1 MTVRAAV
8 LRDVGAPLR
17 IEEITLAQPGP
28 GQVRVRMAATGVC
41 HSDLSLARGTLS
53 QPVPAVLGHEGS
65 GHVVAVGDGVTALRA
80 GDAVLLNWAPPC
92 RECWWC
98 THREPYLCP
107 HAGDASAVPYGR
119 LLDGTP
125 LFAGLGV
132 AAFANETLVAQS
144 ACIPVP
150 ANVDIEEAA
159 LLGCAV
165 LTGVGAVVHAA
176 AVQPGDSVAVI
187 GLGGVGLCAVQGA
200 RLAQAGPII
209 AVDPSTEKVD
219 LARRLGATDV
229 LEPGPDIGKRIR
241 ALTDGRGVDH
251 AIECVGR
258 AETIRTAWSVTRR
271 GGQATVV
278 GLGARTESLS
288 FNALEVAHF
297 ARILRGSMYGNAD
310 PAADVPVLLE
320 HVRAGR
326 LDLSALVTSR
336 ITLDDVEPAFAEMS
350 AGRGARSLIIFE
362 GDRT

>member
-1 MTVRAAV
+1 VTVRAAV

-17 IEEITLAQPGP
+17 VEEITLPPPGP
-28 GQVRVRMAATGVC
+28 GQVRVRMVATGVC
-41 HSDLSLARGTLS
+41 HSDLSLARGILTQS
-53 QPVPAVLGHEGS
+53 VPAVLGHEGA
-65 GHVVAVGDGVTALRA
+65 GRVVAAGDGVSSPRV

-98 THREPYLCP
+98 EHGEPYLC
-107 HAGDASAVPYGR
+107 ARATEGAAAPYAT
-119 LLDGTP
+119 LDDGTP

-132 AAFANETLVAQS
+132 AAFATETVVAKS

-150 ANVDIEEAA
+150 SDIDLEEAA

-165 LTGVGAVVHAA
+165 LTGVGAVRHAA

-200 RLAQAGPII
+200 RLAGAVPII
-209 AVDPSTEKVD
+209 AIDPSSAKAE

-229 LEPGPDIGKRIR
+229 LEPGADIGKRIR
-241 ALTDGRGVDH
+241 ALTAGRGVDH

-258 AETIRTAWSVTRR
+258 ADTIRTAWAVTRR

-278 GLGARTESLS
+278 GLGNRTDVVS
-288 FNALEVAHF
+288 FNALEIAHF
-297 ARILRGSMYGNAD
+297 ARTLRGSMYGNAD
-310 PAADVPVLLE
+310 PAVDVPVLLE
-320 HVRAGR
+320 EVRAGR
-326 LDLSALVTSR
+326 LDLGALVSSR

-350 AGRGARSLIIFE
+350 AGRGARSLIVFG
-362 GDRT
+362 GDRA